1 MASLFRLLVI
11 VGSVGVQLS
20 QFPLAGQSIY
30 GTVTGTVMDP
40 SGAVVVG
47 ANVETMN
54 QGTGVAVQGVT
65 DAAGNFRFLNIDP
78 GSYTITV
85 SLEPFSTQKNQNI
98 LLRARETVRSDFRLQ
113 LAGTTAEVQVV
124 EQQEVVAE
132 VPTQSS
138 SLSGLDINSLA
149 LNFRATNNTSPLTV
163 AVLAPGVQ
171 TDQAGNV
178 SVSGGLPNSTSFSID
193 GVSTTLVRSGGPN
206 RDLFPSVE
214 SIAEFRVNTSGAS
227 AEYSQPT
234 DLTIVSK
241 SGSNLYHGSGF
252 WFFQRD
258 SLNARNTFAATRQ
271 KVKADAFG
279 ASIGGPVRKD
289 RTFFFFTYEG
299 TRRPQDFLINTLTIP
314 TPWRSGD
321 LSSISTPIMNPLT
334 RQPYPNN
341 RIPLNPVSAKVIETL
356 FPTPT
361 TGSTSIASPN
371 LTTNFAG
378 DYTQDG
384 YDARVDNIFND

>member
-1 MASLFRLLVI
+1 VERGGHVVHTCSNKIASMFRLVII
-11 VGSVGVQLS
+11 VGIVGAQLS
-20 QFPLAGQSIY
+20 HIHLAAQSIY
-30 GTVTGTVMDP
+30 GSINGTVMDP

-54 QGTGVAVQGVT
+54 QSTGAVAQGVT
-65 DAAGNFRFLNIDP
+65 DAAGSFRFLNLDP
-78 GSYTITV
+78 GTYTITV
-85 SLEPFSTQKNQNI
+85 SIPPFNAQRNQNV
-98 LLRARETVRSDFRLQ
+98 LLPARETVRSDFRLQ
-113 LAGTTAEVQVV
+113 LAGTVSEIQVV
-124 EQQEVVAE
+124 EAQEVVAE

-241 SGSNLYHGSGF
+241 SGSNQYHGSGF

-258 SLNARNTFAATRQ
+258 GLNARDTFAATRQ
-271 KVKADAFG
+271 KVDANAFG
-279 ASIGGPVRKD
+279 GTLGGPIRKD

-299 TRRPQDFLINTLTIP
+299 ARRPQDYLINTTTIP
-314 TPWRSGD
+314 TPWR
-321 LSSISTPIMNPLT
+321 T
-334 RQPYPNN
+334 
-341 RIPLNPVSAKVIETL
+341 
-356 FPTPT
+356 
-361 TGSTSIASPN
+361 
-371 LTTNFAG
+371 
-378 DYTQDG
+378 
-384 YDARVDNIFND
+384 